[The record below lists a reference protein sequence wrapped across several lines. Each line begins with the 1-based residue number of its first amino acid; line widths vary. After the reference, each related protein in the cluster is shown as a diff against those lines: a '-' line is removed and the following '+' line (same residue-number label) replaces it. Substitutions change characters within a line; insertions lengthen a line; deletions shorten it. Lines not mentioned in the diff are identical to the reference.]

1 MTVPMTFAVAATRDP
16 ALYTRDHARFLR
28 AAFWGA
34 AEFHHERHIPRHF
47 EPFASVKYRYLPRSR
62 SYNKVKERLFGT
74 TQPLVLS
81 GTTRDTVTRMKT
93 IRATP
98 KGASLKMDLPI
109 KGGSGRF
116 LTAEAAERLARA
128 GKRSTRTITRK
139 AVDSALRV
147 RQIITEIEAI
157 SSDELVRLAQ
167 EVRDRYVA
175 GANDLK
181 AQGGGRKRIVIQ

>member
-1 MTVPMTFAVAATRDP
+1 MTVPMTFDVAATRDP
-16 ALYTRDHARFLR
+16 ALYTRDHARVLR
-28 AAFWGA
+28 AAFWGTA
-34 AEFHHERHIPRHF
+34 AYHHERHIPRHF

-74 TQPLVLS
+74 TQPLVLT

-93 IRATP
+93 IRSTP
-98 KGASLKMDLPI
+98 KGATLTMVLPI

-116 LTAEAAERLARA
+116 LSAEAAERMFRA
-128 GKRSTRTITRK
+128 GKRATRKISRK

-147 RQIITEIEAI
+147 RQIITEIEVI
-157 SSDELVRLAQ
+157 SSDELVRLAH

-175 GANDLK
+175 D
-181 AQGGGRKRIVIQ
+181 AQSIKSTGGGRKRIVIR

>member
-1 MTVPMTFAVAATRDP
+1 MTVPLTFAVAATRDP
-16 ALYTRDHARFLR
+16 ALYTRDHARILR
-28 AAFWGA
+28 AAFWGT
-34 AEFHHERHIPRHF
+34 AEYHHARHIPRHF

-62 SYNKVKERLFGT
+62 SYNRIKERMFGT

-81 GTTRDTVTRMKT
+81 GATRDTVSRMKT

-98 KGASLKMDLPI
+98 KGATLQMPVPI

-116 LTAEAAERLARA
+116 LTAEAAERMARA
-128 GKRSTRTITRK
+128 GKRATRTITRK

-147 RQIITEIEAI
+147 RQILTEIEVI
-157 SSDELVRLAQ
+157 SSDELDRLAH

-175 GANDLK
+175 AANDIRST
-181 AQGGGRKRIVIQ
+181 GGGRKRIVIQ